1 MHSKF
6 QLQRKPKIKYLY
18 LQGTMKEAA
27 CKSEETLDNLESE
40 ESKSVNFVNKEKA
53 NSNRYK
59 PSWEECVKNLIEK
72 DLEMPKDGRLGRYKA
87 QLIFQ
92 NSVLWLSS

>member
-1 MHSKF
+1 
-6 QLQRKPKIKYLY
+6 
-18 LQGTMKEAA
+18 MKEAA

-59 PSWEECVKNLIEK
+59 PS
-72 DLEMPKDGRLGRYKA
+72 
-87 QLIFQ
+87 
-92 NSVLWLSS
+92 